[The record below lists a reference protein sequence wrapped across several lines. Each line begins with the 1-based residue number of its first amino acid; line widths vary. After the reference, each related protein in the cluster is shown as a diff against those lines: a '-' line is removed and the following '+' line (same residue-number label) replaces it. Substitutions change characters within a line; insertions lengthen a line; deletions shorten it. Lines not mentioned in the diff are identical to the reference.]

1 MKASIRQRRTLQI
14 AAITKA
20 AELDGL
26 ECTVKHIARC
36 LGLKKTPHVYSLIRT
51 AQTQAIVKVIAY
63 KGQNDADQ
71 FLVVCADHPVYQ
83 GMDEM
88 IASYRNESYS

>member
-1 MKASIRQRRTLQI
+1 MKPTIRQQRILQI

-20 AELDGL
+20 SELDGR

-36 LGLKKTPHVYSLIRT
+36 LGLKKTPHVYSMIRL
-51 AQTQAIVKVIAY
+51 AQTQGIIKVIAH

-71 FLVVCADHPVYQ
+71 FLIVCTDHPVYH